1 MACRTRWGQTPSD
14 GVRRADNPDRW
25 GQSRPWGTDPVLGS
39 DLAGFRALAWCA
51 STAST
56 ASSGL
61 VLILV
66 ALVWL
71 WLAFTYIPG
80 PRGPGE
86 TGPRAFPV
94 LLGVALAGLGVA
106 VALNPRPV
114 VDAVAPFTRR
124 EALVAAGT
132 IGVLVLYAFLLERV
146 GFLIA
151 TPVAIT
157 LAMRGLVRE
166 RSGMRIAALA
176 IGFTAGCW
184 VIFGAL
190 LGTPLPRG
198 SWVLW
203 LR

>member
-1 MACRTRWGQTPSD
+1 MRL
-14 GVRRADNPDRW
+14 DR
-25 GQSRPWGTDPVLGS
+25 VL
-39 DLAGFRALAWCA
+39 
-51 STAST
+51 
-56 ASSGL
+56 GL
-61 VLILV
+61 VLIVV

-80 PRGPGE
+80 ARGPGE

-94 LLGVALAGLGVA
+94 LLGVVLAGLGVA
-106 VALNPRPV
+106 VSLNPRPAV
-114 VDAVAPFTRR
+114 ETVAPVTRR

-132 IGVLVLYAFLLERV
+132 IGLLVLYAFLLERV

-151 TPVAIT
+151 TPVAIA
-157 LAMRGLVRE
+157 LAMRGLVGV
-166 RSGMRIAALA
+166 RSGVRIAALA
-176 IGFTAGCW
+176 IGFTIGCW

>member
-1 MACRTRWGQTPSD
+1 MRL
-14 GVRRADNPDRW
+14 DRLD
-25 GQSRPWGTDPVLGS
+25 RFLGP
-39 DLAGFRALAWCA
+39 
-51 STAST
+51 
-56 ASSGL
+56 
-61 VLILV
+61 ILTLL

-94 LLGVALAGLGVA
+94 LLGVTLAGLGL
-106 VALNPRPV
+106 ALSLIPRRP
-114 VDAVAPFTRR
+114 DAESVAPVTRL
-124 EALVAAGT
+124 EATVVAGT
-132 IGVLVLYAFLLERV
+132 FGVLILYAFLLERV

-151 TPVAIT
+151 TPVAIALT
-157 LAMRGLVRE
+157 MLGLVRA
-166 RSGMRIAALA
+166 RSGVLVAALA
-176 IGFTAGCW
+176 IGFTVGCW
-184 VIFGAL
+184 AIFDAL

>member
-1 MACRTRWGQTPSD
+1 MRVDSVDRIL
-14 GVRRADNPDRW
+14 GVI
-25 GQSRPWGTDPVLGS
+25 L
-39 DLAGFRALAWCA
+39 L
-51 STAST
+51 
-56 ASSGL
+56 
-61 VLILV
+61 LV

-80 PRGPGE
+80 ARGAGE

-94 LLGVALAGLGVA
+94 LLGMVLAGLGIA
-106 VALNPRPV
+106 MSLNPSP
-114 VDAVAPFTRR
+114 AVETVARVTRR
-124 EALVAAGT
+124 EGVIVAGT

-151 TPVAIT
+151 TPVAIALT
-157 LAMRGLVRE
+157 MWCLVRA
-166 RSGMRIAALA
+166 RSATLIVALA

-184 VIFGAL
+184 AIFDAL

>member
-1 MACRTRWGQTPSD
+1 MRLDR
-14 GVRRADNPDRW
+14 PDR
-25 GQSRPWGTDPVLGS
+25 VLGVV
-39 DLAGFRALAWCA
+39 
-51 STAST
+51 
-56 ASSGL
+56 L
-61 VLILV
+61 VAV

-80 PRGPGE
+80 ARTPGE

-94 LLGVALAGLGVA
+94 LLGVALAILGLAIA
-106 VALNPRPV
+106 VVPSASGS
-114 VDAVAPFTRR
+114 AVPMTRR
-124 EALVAAGT
+124 EAGVVAGT

-151 TPVAIT
+151 TPIAIA
-157 LAMRGLVRE
+157 LAMRGLVRTPSVA
-166 RSGMRIAALA
+166 RTAALA
-176 IGFTAGCW
+176 IGFTVGCW
-184 VIFGAL
+184 AIFDAL

>member
-1 MACRTRWGQTPSD
+1 M
-14 GVRRADNPDRW
+14 RRVDR
-25 GQSRPWGTDPVLGS
+25 VLG
-39 DLAGFRALAWCA
+39 LI
-51 STAST
+51 
-56 ASSGL
+56 L
-61 VLILV
+61 VLV

-71 WLAFTYIPG
+71 WLAFAYIPG

-106 VALNPRPV
+106 LSVNPRPSV
-114 VDAVAPFTRR
+114 EPVAPVTRR
-124 EALVAAGT
+124 ELTIVAGT
-132 IGVLVLYAFLLERV
+132 IGVLLLYAFLLERV

-151 TPVAIT
+151 TPMAIALT
-157 LAMRGLVRE
+157 MWGLVRA
-166 RSGMRIAALA
+166 RSVTLIAALA

-184 VIFGAL
+184 AIFGAL

>member
-1 MACRTRWGQTPSD
+1 
-14 GVRRADNPDRW
+14 VRLDR
-25 GQSRPWGTDPVLGS
+25 VLGII
-39 DLAGFRALAWCA
+39 LL
-51 STAST
+51 
-56 ASSGL
+56 
-61 VLILV
+61 LV
-66 ALVWL
+66 ALAWL

-80 PRGPGE
+80 PRGAGE

-94 LLGVALAGLGVA
+94 LLGVVLAGLGVA
-106 VALNPRPV
+106 VSLNPRPAV
-114 VDAVAPFTRR
+114 EAVAPVTRR

-151 TPVAIT
+151 TPVVIA
-157 LAMRGLVRE
+157 LVMWGLVRV
-166 RSGMRIAALA
+166 RSGVRIVALA
-176 IGFTAGCW
+176 IGFTVGCW
-184 VIFGAL
+184 AIFDAL

>member
-1 MACRTRWGQTPSD
+1 
-14 GVRRADNPDRW
+14 VRLDR
-25 GQSRPWGTDPVLGS
+25 VLG
-39 DLAGFRALAWCA
+39 
-51 STAST
+51 
-56 ASSGL
+56 
-61 VLILV
+61 LILV
-66 ALVWL
+66 VTAVVWL

-80 PRGPGE
+80 ARTEAE

-94 LLGVALAGLGVA
+94 LLGVALAGLGIAMSLLAPASDVE
-106 VALNPRPV
+106 P
-114 VDAVAPFTRR
+114 VAPLTRR
-124 EALVAAGT
+124 ETVIAAGT

-151 TPVAIT
+151 TPVAIA
-157 LAMRGLVRE
+157 LVMWGLVRA
-166 RSGMRIAALA
+166 RSAPLIAGLA
-176 IGFTAGCW
+176 IGFTVSCW

>member
-1 MACRTRWGQTPSD
+1 
-14 GVRRADNPDRW
+14 VRRDKLDR
-25 GQSRPWGTDPVLGS
+25 VLG
-39 DLAGFRALAWCA
+39 
-51 STAST
+51 
-56 ASSGL
+56 
-61 VLILV
+61 LILV
-66 ALVWL
+66 AAAFVWL

-80 PRGPGE
+80 ARTEAE

-106 VALNPRPV
+106 MWLLARTQGIEP
-114 VDAVAPFTRR
+114 VAPLTQR
-124 EALVAAGT
+124 ETVVVAGT

-151 TPVAIT
+151 TPIAIT
-157 LAMRGLVRE
+157 LTMWGLVRA
-166 RSGMRIAALA
+166 RSVAAIAGLA
-176 IGFTAGCW
+176 IGFTVSCW
-184 VIFGAL
+184 AIFDAL

>member
-1 MACRTRWGQTPSD
+1 MRL
-14 GVRRADNPDRW
+14 DRVDRVL
-25 GQSRPWGTDPVLGS
+25 GPVL
-39 DLAGFRALAWCA
+39 
-51 STAST
+51 T
-56 ASSGL
+56 
-61 VLILV
+61 LV

-80 PRGPGE
+80 PRGAGE

-106 VALNPRPV
+106 MSLMARAPAAE
-114 VDAVAPFTRR
+114 AVATVTRR
-124 EALVAAGT
+124 EAAVAAGT
-132 IGVLVLYAFLLERV
+132 VGLLVLYAFLLQRA

-151 TPVAIT
+151 TPVAIA

-166 RSGMRIAALA
+166 RSGIRVGALA
-176 IGFTAGCW
+176 IGFTVGCW
-184 VIFGAL
+184 AIFDVL